1 MTRNDE
7 FRLALVGAGRM
18 GRHHLRALAGNRAVR
33 ISHVVDPVPAARA
46 AVEAAGLPAYP
57 SVEDLLADAVPDGLL
72 VTAPTGR
79 HGALVATAAKA
90 GLPVL
95 CEKPAGLDAAGAAEA
110 GRVAEAAGIAFQVAY
125 WRRYVPALRRL
136 RDRIA
141 GGAFG
146 EVLFVAASQW
156 DGEPP
161 AAAFRTGSGGI
172 FVDMGVHEFDQ
183 IRWLTGQEVTRVAA
197 QAAGPV
203 TDPAVRG
210 RDVDSAQ
217 ALLGLS
223 GGGTALV
230 SLGRHHPGGDMATV
244 EVFGTRDHERLTF
257 LDPADGDAAMHA
269 ALARQ
274 AEDFAGLVRAGRSD
288 GARVADAVAVLDAAH
303 RATTQLTV
311 GHDIHPDQ

>member
-18 GRHHLRALAGNRAVR
+18 GRHHMRALAGHPTVR
-33 ISHVVDPVPAARA
+33 ITGVVDPVTAARA
-46 AVEAAGLPAYP
+46 AVVATGLPAYP
-57 SVEDLLADAVPDGLL
+57 SVADLLADAVPDGLL

-79 HGALVATAAKA
+79 HGALVADAAKA

-95 CEKPAGLDAAGAAEA
+95 CEKPAGLDAAEAAEA
-110 GRVAEAAGIAFQVAY
+110 GRVAATAGIGFQVAY
-125 WRRYVPALRRL
+125 WRRYVPELCRL
-136 RDRIA
+136 RARIA
-141 GGAFG
+141 GGELG
-146 EVLFVAASQW
+146 EVLFVAAYQW

-183 IRWLTGQEVTRVAA
+183 IRWLTGQDVVRVDARP
-197 QAAGPV
+197 AGPV

-210 RDVDSAQ
+210 VDVDSAQ

-230 SLGRHHPGGDMATV
+230 SLGRHFPGGDMAVV
-244 EVFGTRDHERLTF
+244 EVFGTRGHERLTV
-257 LDPADGDAAMHA
+257 LDPADGDATMHA

-274 AEDFAGLVRAGRSD
+274 AEDFAALVRTGRSA
-288 GARVADAVAVLDAAH
+288 GAGVADAVAVLDAA
-303 RATTQLTV
+303 RQATAQLTL
-311 GHDIHPDQ
+311 GHDGHANR

>member
-1 MTRNDE
+1 MNSSDE

-18 GRHHLRALAGNRAVR
+18 GRHHLRALAGNRTVR
-33 ISHVVDPVPAARA
+33 ISHVVDPVPDARA
-46 AVEAAGLPAYP
+46 AVAAAGLAAYP
-57 SVEDLLADAVPDGLL
+57 SVDDLLAEAAPDGLL

-79 HGALVATAAKA
+79 HGALVAAAAKA

-95 CEKPAGLDAAGAAEA
+95 CEKPAGLDAAEAAEA
-110 GRVAEAAGIAFQVAY
+110 GRVAADAGIGFQVAY
-125 WRRYVPALRRL
+125 WRRYVPELRRL
-136 RDRIA
+136 RERIA
-141 GGAFG
+141 GGDLG

-183 IRWLTGQEVTRVAA
+183 IRWLTGQDVTRVAA
-197 QAAGPV
+197 QPAGHV

-230 SLGRHHPGGDMATV
+230 SLGRHHPGGDMAAV
-244 EVFGTRDHERLTF
+244 EVFGTRDHVRLMF
-257 LDPADGDAAMHA
+257 LDPADGDATMYA

-274 AEDFAGLVRAGRSD
+274 AEDFATLVRTGRSE
-288 GARVADAVAVLDAAH
+288 GAQVADAVAVLDAAH
-303 RATTQLTV
+303 RATAQLTQSHEV
-311 GHDIHPDQ
+311 HPDR